1 MNEATSPLNLL
12 LLINSFL
19 SVGLILNQNE
29 SKRDDATSQ
38 TQSSVSNPL
47 ETITWICLSLQ
58 LILLLIKLKVT
69 DS

>member
-29 SKRDDATSQ
+29 SKRDAATSQ